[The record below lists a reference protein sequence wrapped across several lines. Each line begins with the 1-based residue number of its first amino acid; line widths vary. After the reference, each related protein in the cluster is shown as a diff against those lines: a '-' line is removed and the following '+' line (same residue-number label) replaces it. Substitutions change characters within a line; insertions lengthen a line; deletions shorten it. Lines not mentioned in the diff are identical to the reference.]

1 MGFLDLTKILLIED
15 NSDILQAMQ
24 ERLTKWQ
31 YQSFTIENWQQV
43 TQSVVQIEPD
53 LIVMDITLPVFD
65 GFYWTKQIRSFSE
78 VPILFVSA
86 AQMDPNAVR
95 AIASGAD
102 DYLVKPFS
110 LDVFISKI
118 QAILRR
124 TQREIKEELIFQ
136 NYHLNILTNEV
147 SYQQQTVKLTPTE
160 GLILKL
166 FFLQPDQTLSKED
179 LRQKIWQSG
188 KFLDD
193 AILNV
198 NMSRLRNKITP
209 LRLQEHLI
217 TERGRGYRLVSS

>member
-1 MGFLDLTKILLIED
+1 MGFLDLAKILLIED
-15 NSDILQAMQ
+15 NFDILQDMQ
-24 ERLTKWQ
+24 ERLNKWQ
-31 YQSFTIENWQQV
+31 YQSFTIDDWQRV
-43 TQSVVQIEPD
+43 TQFVLQIEPD

-86 AQMDPNAVR
+86 AQMDPNAVQ

-124 TQREIKEELIFQ
+124 IKREIKEELIFQ

-179 LRQKIWQSG
+179 LQQKIWQSG

-193 AILNV
+193 SILNV

-209 LRLQEHLI
+209 LHLQEHLI

>member
-1 MGFLDLTKILLIED
+1 MGFLDLAKILLIED
-15 NSDILQAMQ
+15 NFDILQDMQ
-24 ERLTKWQ
+24 ERLNKWQ
-31 YQSFTIENWQQV
+31 YQSFTIDDWQRV
-43 TQSVVQIEPD
+43 TQFVLQIEPD

-86 AQMDPNAVR
+86 AQMDPNAVQ

-124 TQREIKEELIFQ
+124 IKREIKEELIFQ

-179 LRQKIWQSG
+179 LQQKVWQSG

-193 AILNV
+193 SILNV

-209 LRLQEHLI
+209 LHLQEHLI

>member
-24 ERLTKWQ
+24 ERLTKCQ

-124 TQREIKEELIFQ
+124 TQREIKEELLFQ

-209 LRLQEHLI
+209 LHLQEHLI

>member
-1 MGFLDLTKILLIED
+1 MGFLNLTKILLIED

-124 TQREIKEELIFQ
+124 TQREIKEELLFQ

-209 LRLQEHLI
+209 LHLQEHLI

>member
-1 MGFLDLTKILLIED
+1 MGFFDLTKILLIED

-43 TQSVVQIEPD
+43 TQSVVKIEPD

-124 TQREIKEELIFQ
+124 TQREIKEELLFQ

-147 SYQQQTVKLTPTE
+147 SYQQRTVKLTPTE

-209 LRLQEHLI
+209 LHLQEHLI

>member
-124 TQREIKEELIFQ
+124 TQREIKEELLFQ
-136 NYHLNILTNEV
+136 NYHLNNIN
-147 SYQQQTVKLTPTE
+147 
-160 GLILKL
+160 
-166 FFLQPDQTLSKED
+166 
-179 LRQKIWQSG
+179 
-188 KFLDD
+188 
-193 AILNV
+193 
-198 NMSRLRNKITP
+198 
-209 LRLQEHLI
+209 
-217 TERGRGYRLVSS
+217 

>member
-1 MGFLDLTKILLIED
+1 MTKILLIED

-43 TQSVVQIEPD
+43 TQSVVKIEPD

-124 TQREIKEELIFQ
+124 TQREIKEELLFQ

-147 SYQQQTVKLTPTE
+147 SYQQRTVKLTPTE

-209 LRLQEHLI
+209 LHLQEHLI

>member
-124 TQREIKEELIFQ
+124 TQREIKEELLFQ

-198 NMSRLRNKITP
+198 NMSRLRNKIAP
-209 LRLQEHLI
+209 LH
-217 TERGRGYRLVSS
+217 

>member
-124 TQREIKEELIFQ
+124 TQREIKEELLFQ

-209 LRLQEHLI
+209 LHLQEHLI

>member
-43 TQSVVQIEPD
+43 TQSVVKIEPD

-124 TQREIKEELIFQ
+124 TQREIKEELLFQ

-147 SYQQQTVKLTPTE
+147 SYQQRIVKLTPTE

-198 NMSRLRNKITP
+198 NMSRLRNKIAP
-209 LRLQEHLI
+209 LHLQEHLI

>member
-1 MGFLDLTKILLIED
+1 MGFFDLTKILLIED

-124 TQREIKEELIFQ
+124 TQREIKEELLFQ

-198 NMSRLRNKITP
+198 NMSRLRNKIAP
-209 LRLQEHLI
+209 LHLQENLI
-217 TERGRGYRLVSS
+217 TERGHGYRLVSS

>member
-1 MGFLDLTKILLIED
+1 MGFLNLTKILLIED

-124 TQREIKEELIFQ
+124 TQREIKEELLFQ

-147 SYQQQTVKLTPTE
+147 SYQQQSVKLTPTE

-209 LRLQEHLI
+209 LHLQEHLI

>member
-15 NSDILQAMQ
+15 NYDILQAMQ

-31 YQSFTIENWQQV
+31 YQSFTIDDWQQV
-43 TQSVVQIEPD
+43 TQSVLQIEPD

-124 TQREIKEELIFQ
+124 TQREIKEELLFQ

-209 LRLQEHLI
+209 LHLQEHLI

>member
-1 MGFLDLTKILLIED
+1 MGFFDLTKILLIED

-31 YQSFTIENWQQV
+31 YQSFTIENWQQLI
-43 TQSVVQIEPD
+43 QSVVQIEPD

-124 TQREIKEELIFQ
+124 TQREIKEELLFQ

-209 LRLQEHLI
+209 LHLQEHLI

>member
-124 TQREIKEELIFQ
+124 TQREIKEELLFQ

-147 SYQQQTVKLTPTE
+147 SYQQQSVKLTPTE

-209 LRLQEHLI
+209 LHLQEHLI